1 MSTIY
6 GRSNHPVFVKKINVN
21 TWCLRHEVE
30 ALVAEKLKALG
41 KTSSDELTDE
51 EVAQIKE
58 FYLAREKQAPN
69 NVLQFVR
76 NEEKTEGAINP
87 ELANAVAEMTQAEG
101 EPAPATEEAK
111 PADETPAEPV
121 EAKADGVVDISGG
134 TEGNKEPD
142 DSFEEMRKAMEEMG
156 GANQAKPNGSTILP
170 SFSKENTP
178 FRRKPALLEDTH
190 ISPGVMILSDINMDE
205 ILFFSKHQFNYGQ
218 SVVIEFLV
226 PNYFILSAEVI
237 SCNRFN
243 RKSRII
249 NPTRPEFRMRARF
262 TFQTM
267 GERTLLRNFL
277 NSIAPDIPSG
287 KSGKS
292 SAPDKKDDLSDLGL

>member
-1 MSTIY
+1 
-6 GRSNHPVFVKKINVN
+6 
-21 TWCLRHEVE
+21 
-30 ALVAEKLKALG
+30 
-41 KTSSDELTDE
+41 
-51 EVAQIKE
+51 
-58 FYLAREKQAPN
+58 
-69 NVLQFVR
+69 
-76 NEEKTEGAINP
+76 
-87 ELANAVAEMTQAEG
+87 MTQPEAQA
-101 EPAPATEEAK
+101 APTPEDK
-111 PADETPAEPV
+111 PADEVPV

-134 TEGNKEPD
+134 TEGNEEPD
-142 DSFEEMRKAMEEMG
+142 DAFEEMRKAMEEG
-156 GANQAKPNGSTILP
+156 GATQSKPSGSTILP
-170 SFSKENTP
+170 NFSKENTP

-218 SVVIEFLV
+218 SIVIEFLV

-287 KSGKS
+287 KSAKS

>member
-6 GRSNHPVFVKKINVN
+6 GRSNHPVFVKKINLN
-21 TWCLRHEVE
+21 TWCLRFEVE

-51 EVAQIKE
+51 EVAQIKD

-76 NEEKTEGAINP
+76 NEEKTEGAIDP
-87 ELANAVAEMTQAEG
+87 ELANAVAEMTQSEG
-101 EPAPATEEAK
+101 EPAAVNDETKSNEEQKVESAEAK
-111 PADETPAEPV
+111 SDDT
-121 EAKADGVVDISGG
+121 VDISGG
-134 TEGNKEPD
+134 TEGNEEPD
-142 DSFEEMRKAMEEMG
+142 DSFEEMKKAMEEMG
-156 GANQAKPNGSTILP
+156 GANPPKSSNSNILP
-170 SFSKENTP
+170 NFSKENTP
-178 FRRKPALLEDTH
+178 FRRKPALLDESH
-190 ISPGVMILSDINMDE
+190 VSPGVMILSDINMEE

-218 SVVIEFLV
+218 SIVIEFLV

-237 SCNRFN
+237 TCNKYN

-249 NPTRPEFRMRARF
+249 NPTRPEYRLRARF

-277 NSIAPDIPSG
+277 NSIAPEIPSG
-287 KSGKS
+287 KTKKS
-292 SAPDKKDDLSDLGL
+292 SNSEKKDDLSDLGL